1 MDLMYL
7 SPQRA
12 EERLEGDSM
21 NIPDRLEFM
30 LEDIHTAINTW
41 LSWEPILHLYDKE
54 PPVTMRS
61 QGKIYINP
69 KHFPVTQVVDV
80 KRKKYSSVQKNT
92 PEAIAAREADPK
104 GLLDDANWEVVESWE
119 WDRRSA
125 IYVYDY
131 LGCGEGSQYKV
142 RYFAG
147 YDPLPPIFERVTYDI
162 LKQTIQ
168 NRGSM
173 DWLYKP
179 TSDATSLSIPGSL
192 SESRKLSET
201 GEKNQRDR
209 LFQDLKKYKRS
220 MLLSGT
226 GI

>member
-1 MDLMYL
+1 MDLVYL
-7 SPQRA
+7 SLEKA
-12 EERLEGDSM
+12 EERLERARM
-21 NIPDRLEFM
+21 NIPDDLEFM

-41 LSWEPILHLYDKE
+41 LSWEPILHLYDNE

-92 PEAIAAREADPK
+92 PEAIAARLADPK
-104 GLLDDANWEVVESWE
+104 GDLDADNWEVVESWE
-119 WDRRSA
+119 WVKDNV
-125 IYVYDY
+125 IQVYDY
-131 LGCGEGSQYKV
+131 WCGGEGSQYKV

-147 YDPLPPIFERVTYDI
+147 YDPLPAIFERVTYDV
-162 LKQTIQ
+162 LVQTIR
-168 NRGSM
+168 NRGSL
-173 DWLYKP
+173 DWLDKP

-201 GEKNQRDR
+201 GDKTQRDR
-209 LFQDLKKYKRS
+209 FFKDLKRFKRS
-220 MLLSGT
+220 IVL
-226 GI
+226 I